1 MIYTANLASLF
12 VSRNQPPTN
21 YYSSYGANRLL
32 CNMTDVNHTITLGMR
47 MCIDQ
52 GLYRKTYTRHMYP
65 QSIPLLIP
73 VKMTLDGNIDTFML
87 LLEDWCEVMID
98 TNRNSTQEAY
108 CIMKSFQ
115 SLIPVQNV

>member
-1 MIYTANLASLF
+1 
-12 VSRNQPPTN
+12 
-21 YYSSYGANRLL
+21 
-32 CNMTDVNHTITLGMR
+32 MTDVNHTITLGMR

>member
-1 MIYTANLASLF
+1 
-12 VSRNQPPTN
+12 
-21 YYSSYGANRLL
+21 
-32 CNMTDVNHTITLGMR
+32 
-47 MCIDQ
+47 
-52 GLYRKTYTRHMYP
+52 
-65 QSIPLLIP
+65 
-73 VKMTLDGNIDTFML
+73 MTLDGNIDTFML